1 MNRLEAVGA
10 NAPQIE
16 YWNGP
21 AGDRWAEL
29 ADSQD
34 ILLGALGLAAI
45 DACDIQP
52 GHTVLDIGC
61 GSGTT
66 TIETAR
72 LVGTEGHVFGID
84 ISTPMLEIGRARLQS
99 IENVGV
105 TFDNKDVATYPF
117 EEETFDR
124 VFSRFGVMFF
134 VDPIAAFT
142 NIQSGMKSG
151 GRIAFVC
158 WQALNKN
165 PWMEIPFNIALQY
178 VPAPPP
184 PDPEAPG
191 PMAFAD
197 PDRVRRILSE
207 AGFVEIEMKS
217 LETMLLFEPNVR
229 ATAQRL
235 VRLGA
240 ASRLLSDA
248 PEDIKAQVEDD
259 LSEGL
264 AKFQTE
270 SGVMMDS
277 ATWIVSATTP

>member
-1 MNRLEAVGA
+1 
-10 NAPQIE
+10 
-16 YWNGP
+16 
-21 AGDRWAEL
+21 
-29 ADSQD
+29 
-34 ILLGALGLAAI
+34 
-45 DACDIQP
+45 
-52 GHTVLDIGC
+52 
-61 GSGTT
+61 
-66 TIETAR
+66 
-72 LVGTEGHVFGID
+72 
-84 ISTPMLEIGRARLQS
+84 MLEIGRARLKS

-105 TFDNKDVATYPF
+105 TFDNKDVATYSF

-134 VDPIAAFT
+134 FDPIAAFT

-264 AKFQTE
+264 AKYQTE